1 MQRLGHNSV
10 ITVLCLLSFI
20 SSEALLVLSP
30 SSSVQD
36 GFRDAGVLVQGQER
50 NGVGEEIDLQQNS
63 VHQVVDD
70 YLFSSDALSMFRPA
84 RLSLDP

>member
-36 GFRDAGVLVQGQER
+36 AGVLVQGQER
-50 NGVGEEIDLQQNS
+50 NGVGEEIDLQQNI

-70 YLFSSDALSMFRPA
+70 YLFSSDALSMFRFDMTSEMY
-84 RLSLDP
+84 LK